1 MAIYLERVGEVR
13 IEEGIIA
20 STKRWVERNERGG
33 GAEVTGLGKADEE
46 LPGQEVGQMGKW
58 VTSSRVNS
66 LGITQ

>member
-33 GAEVTGLGKADEE
+33 GELKSQGSARRMRNCQGK
-46 LPGQEVGQMGKW
+46 KW
-58 VTSSRVNS
+58 ARWAS
-66 LGITQ
+66 G

>member
-33 GAEVTGLGKADEE
+33 G
-46 LPGQEVGQMGKW
+46 
-58 VTSSRVNS
+58 S
-66 LGITQ
+66 